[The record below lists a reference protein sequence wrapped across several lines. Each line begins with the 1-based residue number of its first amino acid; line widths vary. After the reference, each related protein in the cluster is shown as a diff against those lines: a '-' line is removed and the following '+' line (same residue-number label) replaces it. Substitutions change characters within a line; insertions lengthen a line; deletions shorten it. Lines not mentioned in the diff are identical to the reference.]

1 MERRPRYIA
10 AIMLVVFAFF
20 YCGNTLFLHTHTG
33 KEGHRIVHSHP
44 YFPNAQHTHSSNAL
58 WLIALSNAT
67 VTSAQHSG
75 ELILLHFTGTYTLL
89 IEVPHLPAECTGTDD
104 CTSGLD
110 PPSFTG
116 A

>member
-1 MERRPRYIA
+1 MERRQRYIA

-33 KEGHRIVHSHP
+33 EDGHRIVHSHP

-58 WLIALSNAT
+58 WLIALSNAA
-67 VTSAQHSG
+67 VSSAQRSG
-75 ELILLHFTGTYTLL
+75 ELILPHITGTYTLL
-89 IEVPHLPAECTGTDD
+89 TEAPRLLAECTGTDD